1 MTKTK
6 TFSGGVHPVKGHTD
20 KLLTAGKPVVRLN
33 APQQIVI
40 PLSQHT
46 GSPAQPLVKEGDRVL
61 LGQKIAQ
68 AGSFVSANIHSSVS
82 GVVKAVSNQPH
93 ISGAPVLSIV
103 IENDGQ
109 DTPDPSIQKREGVD
123 SLSAGEIIGIIQEA
137 GVVGMGGAAF
147 PLHVKLS
154 PPPGSTFDTILL
166 NAAECE
172 PYLTADHRLM
182 LEQTAG
188 VVTGFRLLQKAA
200 QAQRAVIAIED
211 NKPDAIDAL
220 RKAAQ
225 GSGIEVQVLKSKYP
239 QGAEKQI
246 ITSVTG
252 REVPSCGL
260 PYQVGVLVSNSATA
274 YAVYQAVVLGIPL
287 FERIVT
293 VTGCVKEPA
302 NFLCRVGT
310 PLSAL
315 VEAAGGFA
323 EAPAKLVSGGPM
335 MGLAIHTLE
344 FPVMKA
350 TSGLLALSAK
360 EAKKTEESNCI
371 RCGQCVRVCPIGL
384 EPLTLNAY
392 ALKGD
397 FEKAETAHA
406 LDCIE
411 CGCCSYSC
419 PAKRYLAQ
427 SIRLAKNEIMKSRK
441 KKSS

>member
-1 MTKTK
+1 MTKTT
-6 TFSGGVHPVKGHTD
+6 TFIGGVHPVKGHRD

-61 LGQKIAQ
+61 MGQKIAQ
-68 AGSFVSANIHSSVS
+68 ASSFVSANIHSSVS
-82 GVVKAVSNQPH
+82 GVVKAVANRPH
-93 ISGAPVLSIV
+93 ISGVPVLSVV

-109 DTPDPSIQKREGVD
+109 DTPDPSIQERD
-123 SLSAGEIIGIIQEA
+123 AGNLTGEEIIGIIKEA

-154 PPPGSTFDTILL
+154 PPPGNAFDTIIL

-182 LEQTAG
+182 LEQTEG
-188 VVTGFRLLQKAA
+188 VVKGFLLLQKAA
-200 QAQRAVIAIED
+200 KAQRAVIAIED
-211 NKPDAIDAL
+211 NKPDAIEAL
-220 RKAAQ
+220 KKATKDT
-225 GSGIEVQVLKSKYP
+225 SIEIQVLQSKYP

-246 ITSVTG
+246 IKCVTG

-260 PYQVGVLVSNSATA
+260 PFQVQVAVSNTATA
-274 YAVYQAVVLGIPL
+274 YAMYQAAYLGIPS

-315 VEAAGGFA
+315 IEAAGGFS
-323 EAPAKLVSGGPM
+323 EAPAKLISGGPM
-335 MGLAIHTLE
+335 MGLSIYSLDL
-344 FPVMKA
+344 PVMKA
-350 TSGLLALSAK
+350 TSGLLCLSAK

-371 RCGQCVRVCPIGL
+371 RCGKCAGVCPIGL
-384 EPLTLNAY
+384 EPYNLNAY
-392 ALKGD
+392 ALKND
-397 FEKAETAHA
+397 FEKAEKAHA

-411 CGCCSYSC
+411 CGCCTYIC

-441 KKSS
+441 KKS